1 MKSSKVKYNKK
12 RNTAFIYEALVREV
26 TACILK
32 EDHSRKSTIV
42 GLLKKYFHSNSILD
56 QDLQCY
62 QSLYHNQ
69 NLDRTIS
76 DKIIKEAK
84 LQSKLLDNKLLFKTQ
99 TALIHDLNKQV
110 GPAIYNTYVP
120 NYKDLATIAQIFSPK
135 TSPKNRVIL
144 ESEIVER
151 MAASETGASD
161 DLPIDKVVYET
172 FVNKFNTKYETELLG
187 SQQAL
192 LSRYISSFADNALE
206 LKIYLNEELKRLKEI
221 LVTASQLSE
230 FKDDAIM
237 EDKRSKLLQVLERY
251 SHTSIDE
258 TVLLTVMKTQA
269 LVEEIQN
276 GNHD

>member
-1 MKSSKVKYNKK
+1 MKSSKIKYNKK

-32 EDHSRKSTIV
+32 ENHERKNTIV
-42 GLLKKYFHSNSILD
+42 NLLKKYFHNNSILS

-69 NLDRTIS
+69 NLEKRTS

-84 LQSKLLDNKLLFKTQ
+84 LQNKLLDTPLLFKTQ
-99 TALIHDLNKQV
+99 TALIHDINKQV
-110 GPAIYNTYVP
+110 GSEIYSTYVP
-120 NYKDLATIAQIFSPK
+120 NYKDLATIAQIFSAK

-144 ESEIVER
+144 ENEISDSMCAHIQEPPE
-151 MAASETGASD
+151 ETV
-161 DLPIDKVVYET
+161 DKVLYET
-172 FVNKFNTKYETELLG
+172 FVSKFNTKYETGLLE

-206 LKIYLNEELKRLKEI
+206 LKIYLNEELGRLKKA
-221 LVTASQLSE
+221 LKAASKLPE
-230 FKDDAIM
+230 FKDDSVM
-237 EDKRSKLLQVLERY
+237 ENKRTELLQILDQY
-251 SHTSIDE
+251 SKTNIDE